1 MEEIGNSPPFA
12 CPNTCT
18 IIRNKN
24 VLPSP
29 FGRQKFPIWGLG
41 GSFPE
46 LPNLMYVQAAI
57 LAPSSIRF
65 QGHWYPISKLV

>member
-1 MEEIGNSPPFA
+1 MSPSSRA
-12 CPNTCT
+12 VIKYN
-18 IIRNKN
+18 IIDLR
-24 VLPSP
+24 
-29 FGRQKFPIWGLG
+29 RQKFPLWGLG